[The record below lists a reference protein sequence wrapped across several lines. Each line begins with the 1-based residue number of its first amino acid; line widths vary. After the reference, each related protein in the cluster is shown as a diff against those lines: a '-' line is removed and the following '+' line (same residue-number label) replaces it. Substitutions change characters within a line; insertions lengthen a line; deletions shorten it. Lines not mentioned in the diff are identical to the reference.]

1 MKKLLGILV
10 LGLLLSNSAF
20 ADDIASGYEDKSE
33 FKNKVSEFNLWL
45 KGNGYDQYLNFK
57 PRQICK
63 DEAKAKKDGVWYI
76 NKCNEFT
83 GSNNLKIKFYK
94 KRWQVRPNA
103 EPNRDTLIYYL
114 WKTIN
119 HPYSFAFHTYE
130 IKPSNEPY
138 EFKSNL
144 RNDESV
150 KKELKESAIM
160 SYLLFEG
167 DKIVIDEKSPKER
180 LGEFI
185 DDETKFRSN
194 SVGKSMIGLL
204 AGHAICAGYI
214 DSIDSKLNDWPLI
227 EKTLYHD
234 QKLIDLLNMNAG
246 DHKHVTDVAMWDGTS
261 NDDENLARY
270 MHMMK
275 DKKKSKSKYN
285 YHGLL
290 PNIVFNY
297 IKHKIYMKHKR
308 TDQFEKFL
316 EDVFQRHIKIKN
328 SVIFF
333 KSKEMPDAGKANSMF
348 YADRYDYLRIA
359 KSIMDDYQNN
369 TCVGKYFKD
378 IHERR
383 IKKKTTK
390 EFRDPPYNPSKAYGG
405 YFHMEYDGLK
415 DEVIFGMSG
424 YGGVSILI
432 APDSSTITVI
442 NSLHYSSKK
451 KSKFRYNEKILS
463 LNPIKN
469 RK

>member
-1 MKKLLGILV
+1 MKKFLIIFFIFLLFNV
-10 LGLLLSNSAF
+10 PAQ
-20 ADDIASGYEDKSE
+20 ADDIASGFEDKSD
-33 FKNKVSEFNLWL
+33 FKNNVTDFNKWL
-45 KGNGYDQYLNFK
+45 HDNGHHQYLIIETK
-57 PRQICK
+57 EICK
-63 DEAKAKKDGVWYI
+63 TTEKGSQDWYD
-76 NKCNEFT
+76 NKCNKRAK
-83 GSNNLKIKFYK
+83 NNLKIKFYK
-94 KRWQVRPNA
+94 DRWQVRPNA

-130 IKPSNEPY
+130 IKPSKEPY

-150 KKELKESAIM
+150 KKELKESAIL
-160 SYLLFEG
+160 SYLLFED
-167 DKIVIDEKSPKER
+167 DKIVIDEKSPEER
-180 LGEFI
+180 LGEFF

-290 PNIVFNY
+290 PNIIFNY
-297 IKHKIYMKHKR
+297 IKYKSG
-308 TDQFEKFL
+308 DQFEKFL
-316 EDVFQRHIKIKN
+316 EDVFQKHVKIKN

-333 KSKEMPDAGKANSMF
+333 KHKKLPHDGQANSMF

-359 KSIMDDYQNN
+359 RTIMNDYQKNN
-369 TCVGKYFKD
+369 CVGKYLKD

-383 IKKKTTK
+383 IKKNTTE
-390 EFRDPPYNPSKAYGG
+390 EFEDPAYNPSDEYGG
-405 YFHMEYDGLK
+405 YFHMGYSGLK
-415 DEVIFGMSG
+415 NRVVFGMSG
-424 YGGVSILI
+424 YGGNSILI
-432 APDSSTITVI
+432 DPETSTIVVI
-442 NSLHYSSKK
+442 NSLHYRTKPSSK
-451 KSKFRYNEKILS
+451 FHYNEKKLT

>member
-1 MKKLLGILV
+1 MKKFLGIIV
-10 LGLLLSNSAF
+10 LSFLLSNLAL
-20 ADDIASGYEDKSE
+20 ADDIASGFEDKSD
-33 FKNKVSEFNLWL
+33 FKNNVTDFNKWL
-45 KGNGYDQYLNFK
+45 HDNGHHQYLVITTK
-57 PRQICK
+57 EICK
-63 DEAKAKKDGVWYI
+63 TLEKGSQSWYD
-76 NKCNEFT
+76 NECNARAE
-83 GSNNLKIKFYK
+83 NNLKIKFYK
-94 KRWQVRPNA
+94 DRWQVRPNA

-119 HPYSFAFHTYE
+119 HPYSFSFHTYE
-130 IKPSNEPY
+130 IKPSKKPY

-150 KKELKESAIM
+150 KKELKESAIL

-246 DHKHVTDVAMWDGTS
+246 DHKHVTDVAFWEGTS
-261 NDDENLARY
+261 NDDKNLAIY
-270 MHMMK
+270 MKMMK
-275 DKKKSKSKYN
+275 GKEKSKSKYN
-285 YHGLL
+285 YHGML
-290 PNIVFNY
+290 PNLVFNY
-297 IKHKIYMKHKR
+297 IKYKSG
-308 TDQFEKFL
+308 DQFENFL
-316 EDVFQRHIKIKN
+316 GDVFQRHVKIKN

-333 KSKEMPDAGKANSMF
+333 KKKKLPHDGQANSMF

-359 KSIMDDYQNN
+359 RTIMKDYQNN
-369 TCVGKYFKD
+369 NCVGKYLKD

-383 IKKKTTK
+383 IKKNTTE
-390 EFRDPPYNPSKAYGG
+390 EFEDPAYNPSDEYGG
-405 YFHMEYDGLK
+405 YFHMAYSGIK
-415 DEVIFGMSG
+415 DRVVFGMSG
-424 YGGVSILI
+424 YGGNSILI
-432 APDSSTITVI
+432 SPETSTITVI
-442 NSLHYSSKK
+442 NSLHYRSKPSSK
-451 KSKFRYNEKILS
+451 FHYNEKKLS
-463 LNPIKN
+463 IKPIKD
-469 RK
+469 KK